1 MKRLLAVLVLAMAAQ
16 HAAAEQ
22 VVKGIVRSVL
32 AAPEPEEPWEATH
45 LSYEDPADGP
55 PREEVRVRLDD
66 GREVVI
72 LYAGPRR
79 IEPGQRV
86 RVFLGRRAPVLL

>member
-1 MKRLLAVLVLAMAAQ
+1 MKRLVAAIAIALAA

-22 VVKGIVRSVL
+22 IVQGTVRSVL
-32 AAPEPEEPWEATH
+32 AAPEPEERWEDTH
-45 LSYEDPADGP
+45 LSYEDPADGE
-55 PREEVRVRLDD
+55 PREQVRVHLDD

-86 RVFLGRRAPVLL
+86 RVYLGRRAAVLL

>member
-1 MKRLLAVLVLAMAAQ
+1 MKTLLAALAMALATQ
-16 HAAAEQ
+16 AAAEQ
-22 VVKGIVRSVL
+22 IVQGTVRSVL
-32 AAPEPEEPWEATH
+32 AAPEPEEPWEDTH
-45 LSYEDPADGP
+45 LSYEDPADRE
-55 PREEVRVRLDD
+55 PREQVRVRLDD

-86 RVFLGRRAPVLL
+86 RVYLGRRAPVLL